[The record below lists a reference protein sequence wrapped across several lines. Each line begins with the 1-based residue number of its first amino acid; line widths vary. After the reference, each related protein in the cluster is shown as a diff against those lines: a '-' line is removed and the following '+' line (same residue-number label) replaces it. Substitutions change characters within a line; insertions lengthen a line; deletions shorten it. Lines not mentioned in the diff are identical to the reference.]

1 MAQRRVPPLVVVFW
15 VVIADYLAQV
25 PYYLVNYYLPHRT
38 PPSLSAILLL
48 SLTLA
53 WFLFGYFAFRAQ
65 RRYGPWVL
73 LSFLAVEGL
82 FYLNTMLFGGVGVLL
97 STPNL
102 VLRIVFLVGYAT
114 GLLSLTYAVL
124 LVVFRTRYSR
134 AQ

>member
-1 MAQRRVPPLVVVFW
+1 MAQRRVPPLVIVFW

-38 PPSLSAILLL
+38 PPSVSAIVLL

-53 WFLFGYFAFRAQ
+53 WFLIGYFTFRAH
-65 RRYGPWVL
+65 RRYGFRIL

-82 FYLNTMLFGGVGVLL
+82 FYLNTMLFGGLGVLL
-97 STPNL
+97 ATPNP
-102 VLRIVFLVGYAT
+102 VLQIVFLVGYAT

-124 LVVFRTRYSR
+124 LVALRTRYSQ
-134 AQ
+134 AH